1 MGYSI
6 ANVGVLSHGST
17 SISAQLL
24 EQWQNSNQPESI
36 NFQNQKDQLKTIE
49 SQEQQPAQ
57 AKLTQLGSSAE
68 SQQQPRSCSE
78 GHTQVMVDQGDD
90 HPQKQAEQNHL
101 QLSQKST
108 SSMSESS
115 SVSFSESERMQHSE
129 NKPHSKLQRM
139 DNQQASATEP
149 VNSPMTRGKQIPFG
163 MLLPA
168 IIPHIDKD
176 RAMQLNTLYNKLKT
190 NEISKENFVRLMRGI
205 IGDQM
210 LRQALSKIHN
220 QARTSQSSACP
231 ELASKTKPKSVQ
243 IDTSIHSTENSSRNF
258 IETDNQSDSR
268 GQSSSSSMTTAI
280 QETDASSVH
289 LQGAS
294 RQQQQ
299 QHVRLPQSSFSMYGG
314 TFSNH
319 HPHEYSGAL
328 VGSSSLAAPM
338 KSQTQDSQMR
348 QVSLRQ
354 GMVSTQSGGATQP
367 MNLMNMPKYDMQ
379 NSMSEPKRFSSGSL
393 SHLPSHSM
401 TQHTPVPWQSSLN
414 KEQKSSLTPSMPY
427 VKQEFSDQ
435 IQEQHHKPQL
445 PVSVGSSAF
454 SIKQDDQGNM
464 TPSVSAT
471 LSAQLDPTM
480 RTIVPSAPPS
490 LIAGNN
496 MRMPPKKPSVG
507 QKKPPAVLGVQ
518 AQIASKKQKVT
529 GAFLD
534 QSIDQLNDVTAVSGV
549 NLREEEEQLL
559 SGPKDENRA
568 SEATRRVVQEEEE
581 RLILQKIPLQK
592 KLAKIMSN
600 CDIKNVSN
608 DVERCLSLCVEE
620 RMRGLISNLI
630 KLSKQRADIERLRHQ
645 VLVNS
650 DVQHGISMI
659 NQKAKDEWER
669 KQADEAEKSRKLN
682 EADGS
687 AGVDGG
693 KDKDEGRLK
702 TLKAN
707 KEEDDKMRTTAANVA
722 ARVAVGG
729 DDMLSKWQLMAEQAR
744 QKREGGTDVASS
756 TPLGKDLGH
765 KTLSTSGTSTRDN
778 QDSESRGLPTA
789 VAAAAA
795 TALSA
800 KLKCLPLLLLGSVRK
815 FGRKQVVWPPAKTT
829 RTISV
834 KDLIAVLQR
843 DPHMLRSTLID
854 RLYEKMNA
862 NGAAE

>member
-1 MGYSI
+1 MI
-6 ANVGVLSHGST
+6 
-17 SISAQLL
+17 
-24 EQWQNSNQPESI
+24 
-36 NFQNQKDQLKTIE
+36 
-49 SQEQQPAQ
+49 
-57 AKLTQLGSSAE
+57 
-68 SQQQPRSCSE
+68 
-78 GHTQVMVDQGDD
+78 
-90 HPQKQAEQNHL
+90 
-101 QLSQKST
+101 
-108 SSMSESS
+108 
-115 SVSFSESERMQHSE
+115 
-129 NKPHSKLQRM
+129 
-139 DNQQASATEP
+139 
-149 VNSPMTRGKQIPFG
+149 
-163 MLLPA
+163 
-168 IIPHIDKD
+168 
-176 RAMQLNTLYNKLKT
+176 
-190 NEISKENFVRLMRGI
+190 
-205 IGDQM
+205 
-210 LRQALSKIHN
+210 
-220 QARTSQSSACP
+220 
-231 ELASKTKPKSVQ
+231 
-243 IDTSIHSTENSSRNF
+243 
-258 IETDNQSDSR
+258 
-268 GQSSSSSMTTAI
+268 TAI

-289 LQGAS
+289 LQGLN
-294 RQQQQ
+294 RQQQ
-299 QHVRLPQSSFSMYGG
+299 QHVRLPQTSFSMYGG

-328 VGSSSLAAPM
+328 VGSSSLTAPI
-338 KSQTQDSQMR
+338 KSQTQDSHMR

-367 MNLMNMPKYDMQ
+367 TNLMNMPKYDMQ
-379 NSMSEPKRFSSGSL
+379 NSMSEPKRFSTGSL

-445 PVSVGSSAF
+445 PVSVGSSTF

-471 LSAQLDPTM
+471 LSAQLDPTVPM
-480 RTIVPSAPPS
+480 RTIVPSASPS

-496 MRMPPKKPSVG
+496 MRTPPKKPSVG

-518 AQIASKKQKVT
+518 AQLASKKQKVT

-682 EADGS
+682 EADGG

-707 KEEDDKMRTTAANVA
+707 KEEDDKMRATAANVA

-756 TPLGKDLGH
+756 MPLGKDLGR
-765 KTLSTSGTSTRDN
+765 KTLSTSGASTRDN
-778 QDSESRGLPTA
+778 QDSESRDHPTA
-789 VAAAAA
+789 ASAAA
-795 TALSA
+795 TALS
-800 KLKCLPLLLLGSVRK
+800 GSVRK
-815 FGRKQVVWPPAKTT
+815 FGRKQVIWPPAKTS
-829 RTISV
+829 RNISV

-862 NGAAE
+862 NATAE